1 MLLRT
6 PDMQQNADHSQDERR
21 MARFAQYA
29 MVASE
34 EALHDSGW
42 LPKKEEDLEVTV

>member
-1 MLLRT
+1 
-6 PDMQQNADHSQDERR
+6 

-34 EALHDSGW
+34 EALHDAGW
-42 LPKKEEDLEVTV
+42 APKKEEDLENTVGRLQCSCGSIVDILRAST